1 MIKKFKPTL
10 QSNIYIHKGRPW
22 SYDCAGLP
30 THVTHL
36 VVYIYIIR
44 YAMDTRGLPDIYIF
58 NPQPRALGVYIRQTI
73 GAHGTTIMYI
83 RTHVA
88 TGKHTQHTHTLHV

>member
-1 MIKKFKPTL
+1 MIVL
-10 QSNIYIHKGRPW
+10 VCSHMI
-22 SYDCAGLP
+22 
-30 THVTHL
+30 THL
-36 VVYIYIIR
+36 VVYIR

-73 GAHGTTIMYI
+73 RAHGTTIMYI

-88 TGKHTQHTHTLHV
+88 TGKHTQHTQHTHYTCIENTY